1 MRFEPK
7 DFTGSAIIAAT
18 LIALFAHGTDR
29 HQQTHLPH
37 IADAGGSATTANAVE
52 TIAFVGFDVLPMTGE
67 GMLRGQIVIVRDG
80 VISRIGRVG
89 VLEVPPDARTIEGDG
104 RGVILPGLV
113 DAHVHLPEAREDFLP
128 LFLATGVTTVFNL
141 EGDERHLALR
151 ERARAPSFKGPR
163 MFTSGPFQN
172 DGNVRTAADARAA
185 VDQHVAAGYDFI
197 KIHGRLSE
205 VAYAALTD
213 AAREHGLA
221 VVGHA
226 PRNLPFSAVLEHG
239 QVGVVHAE
247 ELIYTGLQDLD
258 GQKAV
263 ELGGLMAEAGTWL
276 TPTMSTFQSIEEQW
290 ASAEGLAARLA
301 RPEAAWLPPSL
312 RRSWLDSDVYVGRP
326 ERERSRIEQMN
337 AFHTTLVRALHSAGV
352 PLLTGTDT
360 PLPGLVPGFSLH
372 DELDALVGAGMT
384 PEESLRAATAE
395 AGRFVRENVDA
406 EAAFGTIEQGAAADL
421 VLVESDPRAGL
432 ATLRRPLG
440 VMVRGTW
447 YDRNALH
454 AMLVSVAGA
463 PVADPDPRP
472 R

>member
-7 DFTGSAIIAAT
+7 DFTGGALIAGT

-37 IADAGGSATTANAVE
+37 LADAGGSATTANAVE

-89 VLEVPPDARTIEGDG
+89 VLDIPPGARTIEGDG
-104 RGVILPGLV
+104 QGVLVPGLV
-113 DAHVHLPEAREDFLP
+113 DAHVHLPGAREDFLP
-128 LFLATGVTTVFNL
+128 LFLANGVTTVFNL
-141 EGDERHLALR
+141 EGDPRHLALR
-151 ERARAPSFKGPR
+151 ERARTPTFKGPR
-163 MFTSGPFQN
+163 IFTSGPFLN
-172 DGNVRTAADARAA
+172 DETIRTVTEARAA
-185 VDQHVAAGYDFI
+185 VDEHVAAGYDFI
-197 KIHGRLSE
+197 KIHGRMSE

-213 AAREHGLA
+213 AAHEHGLA

-226 PRNLPFSAVLEHG
+226 PRNLRFSAVLEHG
-239 QVGVVHAE
+239 QVDVVHAE

-258 GQKAV
+258 ARKAT
-263 ELGGLMAEAGTWL
+263 ELAGRVAEAGTWL

-312 RRSWLDSDVYVGRP
+312 RRSWADSDVYVGRP
-326 ERERSRIEQMN
+326 ERERSRIEEMN
-337 AFHTTLVRALHSAGV
+337 AFHATLVRVMHSAGV
-352 PLLTGTDT
+352 PLLAGTDT

-372 DELDALVGAGMT
+372 DELDALVGAGLT
-384 PEESLRAATAE
+384 REEALRAATAD
-395 AGRFVRENVDA
+395 AGRFVRDNVQA
-406 EAAFGTIEQGAAADL
+406 EPAFGTITQGAAADL
-421 VLVESDPRAGL
+421 VLVASDPRAEL
-432 ATLRRPLG
+432 STLRRPLG

-447 YDRNALH
+447 YGRDALR

-463 PVADPDPRP
+463 PVADRD
-472 R
+472 